1 MDIVERLA
9 QQAAETINGGEF
21 NDGKWYTEG
30 QRQAWRKAMAPAADE
45 IEKLRKEIES
55 LHSIVANVRKTV
67 RDGLYKYEMEKN
79 PTGLKNIKW
88 EKE

>member
-1 MDIVERLA
+1 MDIIKRLRGLFSSSYGPDEIERAIDIVE
-9 QQAAETINGGEF
+9 
-21 NDGKWYTEG
+21 D
-30 QRQAWRKAMAPAADE
+30 AADE
-45 IEKLRKEIES
+45 IEKLRKEIEL

-67 RDGLYKYEMEKN
+67 RDGLYKYEMKKN